1 MANGCDEKILKLEF
15 CKMKRNYII
24 YTVVMMTVL
33 TMMMGG
39 ACKKE
44 TEANK
49 PAVFDSS
56 IDGIAVRSLPVISVE
71 LAERIVKD
79 GPVSPL
85 ADATD
90 ESVLKA
96 ATTTPSPTATLSDNL
111 AGLMPVEAPIT
122 SSDPNSM
129 F

>member
-1 MANGCDEKILKLEF
+1 
-15 CKMKRNYII
+15 MKRKYII
-24 YTVVMMTVL
+24 YPVVMMAVL
-33 TMMMGG
+33 AVMMGG

-44 TEANK
+44 TEIDK

-56 IDGIAVRSLPVISVE
+56 VDGIAVRSLPEIDIK

-79 GPVSPL
+79 GPVSPF

-96 ATTTPSPTATLSDNL
+96 ATAAPILPAAGLFDNL
-111 AGLMPVEAPIT
+111 MESTPAKMPT
-122 SSDPNSM
+122 SSDPNNM

>member
-1 MANGCDEKILKLEF
+1 
-15 CKMKRNYII
+15 
-24 YTVVMMTVL
+24 MMTVL
-33 TMMMGG
+33 TVIMGG

-44 TEANK
+44 TETNK

-56 IDGIAVRSLPVISVE
+56 IDGIAVRPLPEISIE

-96 ATTTPSPTATLSDNL
+96 AASTPSLPTAGPFDSLTGPTP
-111 AGLMPVEAPIT
+111 AKAPT
-122 SSDPNSM
+122 SSDPNRV
-129 F
+129 

>member
-1 MANGCDEKILKLEF
+1 
-15 CKMKRNYII
+15 MKRNYII
-24 YTVVMMTVL
+24 YPVVMMTVL
-33 TMMMGG
+33 TVMMGG

-44 TEANK
+44 TEVNK

-56 IDGIAVRSLPVISVE
+56 VDGIAVQSLPVISIE
-71 LAERIVKD
+71 LAERIVKN

-96 ATTTPSPTATLSDNL
+96 ATTTPGPTATLSDNL
-111 AGLMPVEAPIT
+111 AELMPAQTPT

>member
-1 MANGCDEKILKLEF
+1 
-15 CKMKRNYII
+15 MKRNYII
-24 YTVVMMTVL
+24 YPVVMMTVL
-33 TMMMGG
+33 TVMIGG

-44 TEANK
+44 TEVNK

-71 LAERIVKD
+71 LAERIVKN

-96 ATTTPSPTATLSDNL
+96 ATSTPSPTATLSDSL
-111 AGLMPVEAPIT
+111 AEFMPAKAPT

>member
-1 MANGCDEKILKLEF
+1 ME
-15 CKMKRNYII
+15 RNYII
-24 YTVVMMTVL
+24 YAVVMMTVL
-33 TMMMGG
+33 TVIMGG
-39 ACKKE
+39 SCKKE
-44 TEANK
+44 TEIDE

-56 IDGIAVRSLPVISVE
+56 IDGIAVRSLPEIDVK

-96 ATTTPSPTATLSDNL
+96 ATSTPSLPTVLPSDNL
-111 AGLMPVEAPIT
+111 TKPTPAETPI

>member
-1 MANGCDEKILKLEF
+1 
-15 CKMKRNYII
+15 MKRNYII
-24 YTVVMMTVL
+24 YPVVMMTVL
-33 TMMMGG
+33 TVMMGG

-44 TEANK
+44 TEVNK

-71 LAERIVKD
+71 LAERIDKD
-79 GPVSPL
+79 GPISPL

-90 ESVLKA
+90 ESVLK
-96 ATTTPSPTATLSDNL
+96 TTTATPSLPTAGPSYSLPESTP
-111 AGLMPVEAPIT
+111 AKTPT

>member
-1 MANGCDEKILKLEF
+1 
-15 CKMKRNYII
+15 MKRNYII
-24 YTVVMMTVL
+24 YPVVMMTVL
-33 TMMMGG
+33 IVIMGG

-44 TEANK
+44 TEVNK

-56 IDGIAVRSLPVISVE
+56 IDGIAVRSLPVISIE

-90 ESVLKA
+90 ESVLKT
-96 ATTTPSPTATLSDNL
+96 ATTTPSLPTEGLSY
-111 AGLMPVEAPIT
+111 GLPESTPAKAPT